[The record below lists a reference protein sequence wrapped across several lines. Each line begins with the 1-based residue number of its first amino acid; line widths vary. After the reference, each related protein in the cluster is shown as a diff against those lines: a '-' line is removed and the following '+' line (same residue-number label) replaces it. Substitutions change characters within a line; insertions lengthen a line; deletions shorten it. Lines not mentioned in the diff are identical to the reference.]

1 MPAPST
7 HYGRDVTGRAR
18 FRREVS
24 LWRMLTLA
32 ADPCRLVLE
41 VEVEDRPLDSAM
53 GGPSY
58 RWIDA
63 HQGDLY
69 ALRYHRKHKGLEPLI

>member
-1 MPAPST
+1 MPAPLT
-7 HYGRDVTGRAR
+7 HYGRHVTGRAR
-18 FRREVS
+18 FRKQVS
-24 LWRMLTLA
+24 LWRVLTFA

-53 GGPSY
+53 GEPSY

-63 HQGDLY
+63 HDGDLY
-69 ALRYHRKHKGLEPLI
+69 ALRYYRNHKKLEPLL